1 MKQKA
6 VVFKHGPHSVS
17 SKEREKHKYVLYSL
31 LLALIFSFHFGYSI
45 NYSTSDEL
53 IFPEQL
59 RTIKGVVKDANG
71 VPVMGANVLVLGTA
85 RGVLTNFD
93 GEYEIKANT
102 GDVLEFSFLGMATKR
117 VTIGSSDTIDIIME
131 ESAEALEEVVLV
143 SFGKQKKT
151 SLISSISTVKP
162 ADLKIPSS
170 NLTTALAGNV
180 AGIIAY
186 QRTGEPGADDASFF
200 IRGVTSFGYGNSPL
214 ILIDGVELTTRD
226 LARLQPDDIASF
238 SIMKDATATSL
249 YGARGAN
256 GVIYVTTKEGV
267 EGPARISARIE
278 ASISSATQD
287 VDFAD
292 PITYMQLHNEAVRT
306 RDPLGIL
313 PYSQKK
319 VDQTIAGSD
328 PILYPTTNW
337 QDELFK
343 DNTLNKRFNFSVNGG
358 GKVARYYVS
367 VAASQDNGVL
377 DVPSVSNYN
386 SNINYQQFQLRS
398 NTNISLSE
406 TTKLK
411 MSFIGN
417 YDDYTGPLD
426 SGEALYRKVMRSN
439 PVYFRPYYEADAANE
454 YTNHI
459 LFGNYGDG
467 NYLNPYADM
476 VKGYRESGSS
486 KIITQIELEQNLK
499 SITEGLMGKVVIN
512 ANRESGNTVN
522 RSYNPFYYQPRISTL
537 TNELILNPL
546 NEETGTEY
554 LDYREGNKYVTSSTY
569 FESSLTYNKNIN
581 DLYDVSGMLV
591 FTMNNRRVSNAG
603 NLQESLPFRN
613 MGLAGRFTLSSRD
626 KYFGEFTFGYNGSE
640 RFDKKERWGYFPSLG
655 LGWIISNEDFFE
667 DYKDVVTNLKLKT
680 TYGLV
685 GNDQIGSA
693 SDRFFYLSQVNLS
706 DDGRGYVTG
715 TDFDKYL
722 PGVSIQRYAND
733 QISWETAEKFNL
745 GLEVGLFDK
754 WNLEA
759 DFFKEYRSNILADRI
774 VLASMGLE
782 SGVRANIGE
791 AKSTGIDGTL
801 VYNNSFTNGLWIQA
815 RANFTYA
822 TSKIVKIEEPDYS
835 STPWLS
841 RVGQPINQVWG
852 YVAERL
858 FVDENEVNNSPVQT
872 FGEYAGGD
880 IKYKDINGDGRIS
893 GLDRVPIGNPT
904 TPEIVYGFGVSAGY
918 KGFDISCF
926 FQGLANESFWIN
938 PVETAPFVDI
948 WYEGEP
954 NWESNNQLLQVW
966 ADSHWSENN
975 RDLYAKW
982 PRLSENISSNNTQ
995 TSTWFMQDGSFLRLK
1010 SLEVGYNLP
1019 QKVLDKYKMDRIRFY
1034 VTGNNLMAF
1043 SNFKLWD
1050 PEMAGN
1056 GLSYPTQRVINAGV
1070 QISL

>member
-1 MKQKA
+1 MKQKFIL
-6 VVFKHGPHSVS
+6 FKEKPVLGS
-17 SKEREKHKYVLYSL
+17 SRERGKHKYVLFSL
-31 LLALIFSFHFGYSI
+31 LFALAFNFHFGYSNTVWTNEKI
-45 NYSTSDEL
+45 
-53 IFPEQL
+53 IFPEQI
-59 RTIKGVVKDANG
+59 RTIKGVVKDASG
-71 VPVMGANVLVLGTA
+71 VPVMGANVVVLGTA

-93 GEYEIKANT
+93 GEYEVKANT

-117 VTIGSSDTIDIIME
+117 ATVGDSDTIDIIME

-143 SFGKQKKT
+143 SFGKQKKK

-186 QRTGEPGADDASFF
+186 QRTGEPGADDANFF

-313 PYSQKK
+313 PYSQRK
-319 VDQTIAGSD
+319 VDQTIAGND

-337 QDELFK
+337 QEELFK
-343 DNTLNKRFNFSVNGG
+343 DYTINKRFNFSVNGG

-398 NTNISLSE
+398 NTNISLTE

-426 SGEALYRKVMRSN
+426 SGETLYKKVMRSN

-459 LFGNYGDG
+459 LFGNFGDG

-486 KIITQIELEQNLK
+486 KIITQIELEQDLK
-499 SITEGLMGKVVIN
+499 SITQGLMGKVVIN
-512 ANRESGNTVN
+512 ANRESGNAVY

-546 NEETGTEY
+546 NEESGTEY
-554 LDYREGNKYVTSSTY
+554 LGYNEGNKFVTSSTY

-581 DLYDVSGMLV
+581 ELYDVSGMLV
-591 FTMNNRRVSNAG
+591 FTMNNRRVSNA
-603 NLQESLPFRN
+603 
-613 MGLAGRFTLSSRD
+613 
-626 KYFGEFTFGYNGSE
+626 
-640 RFDKKERWGYFPSLG
+640 
-655 LGWIISNEDFFE
+655 
-667 DYKDVVTNLKLKT
+667 
-680 TYGLV
+680 
-685 GNDQIGSA
+685 
-693 SDRFFYLSQVNLS
+693 
-706 DDGRGYVTG
+706 
-715 TDFDKYL
+715 
-722 PGVSIQRYAND
+722 
-733 QISWETAEKFNL
+733 
-745 GLEVGLFDK
+745 
-754 WNLEA
+754 
-759 DFFKEYRSNILADRI
+759 
-774 VLASMGLE
+774 
-782 SGVRANIGE
+782 
-791 AKSTGIDGTL
+791 
-801 VYNNSFTNGLWIQA
+801 
-815 RANFTYA
+815 
-822 TSKIVKIEEPDYS
+822 
-835 STPWLS
+835 
-841 RVGQPINQVWG
+841 
-852 YVAERL
+852 
-858 FVDENEVNNSPVQT
+858 
-872 FGEYAGGD
+872 
-880 IKYKDINGDGRIS
+880 
-893 GLDRVPIGNPT
+893 
-904 TPEIVYGFGVSAGY
+904 
-918 KGFDISCF
+918 
-926 FQGLANESFWIN
+926 
-938 PVETAPFVDI
+938 
-948 WYEGEP
+948 
-954 NWESNNQLLQVW
+954 
-966 ADSHWSENN
+966 
-975 RDLYAKW
+975 
-982 PRLSENISSNNTQ
+982 
-995 TSTWFMQDGSFLRLK
+995 
-1010 SLEVGYNLP
+1010 
-1019 QKVLDKYKMDRIRFY
+1019 
-1034 VTGNNLMAF
+1034 
-1043 SNFKLWD
+1043 
-1050 PEMAGN
+1050 
-1056 GLSYPTQRVINAGV
+1056 
-1070 QISL
+1070 

>member
-1 MKQKA
+1 MKQKFIL
-6 VVFKHGPHSVS
+6 FKEKPVLGS
-17 SKEREKHKYVLYSL
+17 SRERGKHKYVLFSL
-31 LLALIFSFHFGYSI
+31 LFALAFNFHLGYSNTVWANEKI
-45 NYSTSDEL
+45 
-53 IFPEQL
+53 IFPEQI
-59 RTIKGVVKDANG
+59 RTIKGVVKDASG
-71 VPVMGANVLVLGTA
+71 VPVMGANVVVLGTA

-117 VTIGSSDTIDIIME
+117 ATVGDSDTIDITME

-143 SFGKQKKT
+143 SFGKQKKK

-186 QRTGEPGADDASFF
+186 QRTGEPGADDANFF

-278 ASISSATQD
+278 ASISSATQN

-313 PYSQKK
+313 PYSQRK
-319 VDQTIAGSD
+319 VDQTIAGND

-337 QDELFK
+337 QEELFK
-343 DNTLNKRFNFSVNGG
+343 DYTLNKRFNFSVNGG

-398 NTNISLSE
+398 NTNISLTE

-426 SGEALYRKVMRSN
+426 SGEALYKKVMRSN

-486 KIITQIELEQNLK
+486 KIITQIELEQDLK
-499 SITEGLMGKVVIN
+499 SITQGLMGKVVIN
-512 ANRESGNTVN
+512 ANRESGNAVN

-554 LDYREGNKYVTSSTY
+554 LGYNEGNKFVTSSTY

-581 DLYDVSGMLV
+581 ELYDVSGMLV

-655 LGWIISNEDFFE
+655 LGWIISNEEFFK

-715 TDFDKYL
+715 SDFDNYL

-745 GLEVGLFDK
+745 GLELGLFDK

-759 DFFKEYRSNILADRI
+759 DFFKEYRSNILANRI

-801 VYNNSFTNGLWIQA
+801 VYNNSFNKDFWVQA

-835 STPWLS
+835 ETPWLS

-872 FGEYAGGD
+872 FGEYSGGD

-904 TPEIVYGFGVSAGY
+904 SPEIVYGFGVSAGY

-938 PVETAPFVDI
+938 PYETAPFVDI
-948 WYEGEP
+948 HYDGEP
-954 NWESNNQLLQVW
+954 NWDTNNQLLQVW

-982 PRLSENISSNNTQ
+982 PRLSPNISGNNTQ

-1019 QKVLDKYKMDRIRFY
+1019 QNVLDKIKMDRIRFY
-1034 VTGNNLMAF
+1034 VTGNNLLAF

-1070 QISL
+1070 QLSL